1 MPWLKNRKNGFK
13 ICIFDKKAVSLHR
26 ELMWVYARV
35 PHEYPPKQK
44 NEYETTRQIHV
55 FVGSYVCYGC
65 M

>member
-26 ELMWVYARV
+26 ELMWVYVRV

-44 NEYETTRQIHV
+44 NEYETTR
-55 FVGSYVCYGC
+55 
-65 M
+65 